1 MQTVKNRPPLEPPS
15 MGRLSLVLSVASLLF
30 GVLVYVGSVAGL
42 LWAKPTPAGDHGV
55 IPVAAIFVLFG
66 VVGLFLGRGKG
77 TSTA

>member
-1 MQTVKNRPPLEPPS
+1 VQRIKNRPPLEPPS

-42 LWAKPTPAGDHGV
+42 LWAKPTPVADHGV

-66 VVGLFLGRGKG
+66 LAGLLLGRGKG
-77 TSTA
+77 SPTA